1 MEKYNRTRKKDASG
15 DFFMRFFR
23 SVGGKVLLGFLSAL
37 FIITGSVMCGVNS
50 IFSGFNHIDINS
62 FGVDSNFNGGA
73 DASVDPNLP
82 VNNNPDAMQFGSGDI
97 ISNPNIQNILLI
109 GSDTR
114 GGELYGRSDSM
125 MIVSIDKKSN
135 QIKLTSLLR
144 DMYVKI
150 DGIQDNRIN
159 VAYGHGGPKLLADTI
174 QKNFRIKLDNY
185 VRVDFESFKKLI
197 NMVGGVQITLTQ
209 AEANEINNHPSTY
222 FTNGQTQRVQAG
234 LNTLNGA
241 GALAYSRIR
250 HIDSDFGR
258 TQRQRTVIEALTKKM
273 KSSSPATILGVIK
286 EIQPYVQTDLTND
299 QLTSLSFGAPSYLSN
314 SLSQLSIPA
323 NGAYTSENIRGMAV
337 LVPDIEKNKALIW
350 KFIYNR

>member
-1 MEKYNRTRKKDASG
+1 MGKYNRTQKKDASG
-15 DFFMRFFR
+15 NSFMRFFR
-23 SVGGKVLLGFLSAL
+23 SVGGKVLLVFLSVL
-37 FIITGSVMCGVNS
+37 FIFTGSVMCGVNS
-50 IFSGFNHIDINS
+50 VFSGFNHIDINS
-62 FGVDSNFNGGA
+62 FGVDSNFNTGK
-73 DASVDPNLP
+73 DESVDPNLP
-82 VNNNPDAMQFGSGDI
+82 VNNNPDAMQFGAGDI

-125 MIVSIDKKSN
+125 MIVSIDKKNN

-197 NMVGGVQITLTQ
+197 NKVGGVQITLTQ
-209 AEANEINNHPSTY
+209 AEANEINNHQGTY
-222 FTNGQTQRVQAG
+222 FTNGETQRVQAG

-241 GALAYSRIR
+241 GALAYSRVR

-258 TQRQRTVIEALTKKM
+258 TQRQRTVIEALMKKM
-273 KSSSPATILGVIK
+273 KSSSPATILGVIQ

-299 QLTSLSFGAPSYLSN
+299 QLTSLSVSAPSYLGN